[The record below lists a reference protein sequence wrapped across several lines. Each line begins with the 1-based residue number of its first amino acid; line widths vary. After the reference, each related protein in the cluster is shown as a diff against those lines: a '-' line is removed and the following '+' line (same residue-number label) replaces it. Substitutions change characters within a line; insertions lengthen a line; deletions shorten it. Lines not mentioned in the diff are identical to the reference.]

1 MQTESL
7 IAELLEM
14 RKYYNSG
21 ITRRYN
27 FRRQQLLTLREAILR
42 SETEFN
48 RALYKDLR
56 KTPEEAWVTETG
68 LLLQE
73 INHTLKHLKQWMRP
87 ERVGTNLLNLPSV
100 SYVHPSPK
108 GVVLIIGT
116 WNFPLQLLL

>member
-87 ERVGTNLLNLPSV
+87 ERVGTN
-100 SYVHPSPK
+100 
-108 GVVLIIGT
+108 
-116 WNFPLQLLL
+116 